1 MKQKRLTLR
10 EWREDDAENLYEFA
24 RDPRVGPITGWATH
38 TDIEYSRK
46 VLKNI
51 LMKPETYAI
60 VWKETIKIIG
70 SIGIMF
76 KDQSELAAS
85 DNECE
90 IGFWLGVPYWGRGI
104 MPEAVNAI
112 LNYIFNDLNLDK
124 VWCGY
129 FDGNTQSR
137 RVQEKCG
144 FKFCFTSE
152 NVLWKPL
159 NEIKTIHNYSI
170 TSDAWREKF
179 IKN

>member
-1 MKQKRLTLR
+1 MVFETERFILR
-10 EWREDDAENLYEFA
+10 EWREDDAEDLYGYA
-24 RDPRVGPITGWATH
+24 RDPRVGPITGWVTH
-38 TDIEYSRK
+38 TDIEDSRK
-46 VLKNI
+46 VLKDI

-60 VWKETIKIIG
+60 VWKETNRIIG

-76 KDQSELAAS
+76 KDQSDLVTN
-85 DNECE
+85 DKECE

-112 LNYIFNDLNLDK
+112 LIHIFDNLNMDK

-144 FKFCFTSE
+144 FKYCFTSE

-159 NEIKTIHNYSI
+159 NEIKTIHNFSI
-170 TSDAWREKF
+170 TSKEWREKV
-179 IKN
+179 I